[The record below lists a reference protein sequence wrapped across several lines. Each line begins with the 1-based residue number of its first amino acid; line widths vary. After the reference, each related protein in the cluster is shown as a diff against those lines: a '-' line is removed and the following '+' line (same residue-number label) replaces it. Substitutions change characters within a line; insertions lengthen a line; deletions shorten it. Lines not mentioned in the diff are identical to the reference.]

1 MAEKKYTRFLS
12 EENPLLQLLVANMMF
27 FGLLHFIQIAYVLG
41 NEPVESFING
51 FYNYFILPA
60 DFEIMLH
67 RPWTVITHM
76 FVQLSIWDLIG
87 NMLFLWSFGYL
98 LQDLTGSKHLYPLYL
113 YGGIAGILFFL
124 SAVHLI
130 PRFSALSSSFY
141 TGPRAAVIAIAVG
154 VTTLSPKYRVFPMIN
169 GGIPLWVITLVFLL
183 IHFAGLSGNAFPFHF
198 SAVGGAVAGFI
209 YVKVVQKGKDPGGWM
224 HSFYYFFKKTFTF
237 RKQYSN
243 LNPIR
248 GRLFYQSGDT
258 MPYKKITERTEKKID
273 ALLDKIHL
281 SGYDSLTDEEKEFLK
296 RASDSDN
303 KM

>member
-1 MAEKKYTRFLS
+1 
-12 EENPLLQLLVANMMF
+12 
-27 FGLLHFIQIAYVLG
+27 
-41 NEPVESFING
+41 
-51 FYNYFILPA
+51 
-60 DFEIMLH
+60 
-67 RPWTVITHM
+67 
-76 FVQLSIWDLIG
+76 
-87 NMLFLWSFGYL
+87 
-98 LQDLTGSKHLYPLYL
+98 
-113 YGGIAGILFFL
+113 
-124 SAVHLI
+124 
-130 PRFSALSSSFY
+130 
-141 TGPRAAVIAIAVG
+141 
-154 VTTLSPKYRVFPMIN
+154 
-169 GGIPLWVITLVFLL
+169 
-183 IHFAGLSGNAFPFHF
+183 
-198 SAVGGAVAGFI
+198 
-209 YVKVVQKGKDPGGWM
+209 M

>member
-12 EENPLLQLLVANMMF
+12 EDNPLLQLLFANMMF

-60 DFEIMLH
+60 NFEIMLH
-67 RPWTVITHM
+67 RPWTIFTHM

-124 SAVHLI
+124 LAVHFI
-130 PRFSALSSSFY
+130 PAFAALSSSFY

-198 SAVGGAVAGFI
+198 AAVGGAVAGFLYI
-209 YVKVVQKGKDPGGWM
+209 KTVQKGKDPGGWM
-224 HSFYYFFKKTFTF
+224 HSFYHFLKTTFTF
-237 RKQYSN
+237 RKQSAN

-281 SGYDSLTDEEKEFLK
+281 SGYDSLTNDEKEFLK